1 MTEEWL
7 ELRREFE
14 EDGSVLAV
22 FSCRLP
28 QPTGGKGEKRIAT
41 LYRRLAKEWERYT
54 ERILL
59 ARARAADGPSAP
71 RRRHN
76 RHSTLEITADVVY
89 KDDEILSVLR
99 RVLIKGGGARRLL
112 CFGETFRIRDG
123 LLLPLSAFAEKPRGC
138 RGLRGFVFHG
148 GSVTLF
154 HRGGR
159 AELPLKN
166 KKEQA

>member
-28 QPTGGKGEKRIAT
+28 QPTGDKGAIRIAT
-41 LYRRLAKEWERYT
+41 LYRRLAREWERYT
-54 ERILL
+54 ERVLL
-59 ARARAADGPSAP
+59 PRARAADGGGAP
-71 RRRHN
+71 RRGTK
-76 RHSTLEITADVVY
+76 HSTLEITADVVY
-89 KDDEILSVLR
+89 KDEKILSVLR
-99 RVLIKGGGARRLL
+99 RVLIRGGGARRLL
-112 CFGETFRIRDG
+112 CFGETFRRRDG
-123 LLLPLSAFAEKPRGC
+123 LLLPLSAFAEKPKGC
-138 RGLRGFVFHG
+138 RDLHGFVFRG

-154 HRGGR
+154 HRGGK
-159 AELPLKN
+159 ADLPLKN

>member
-28 QPTGGKGEKRIAT
+28 QPTGGKGADRIAT
-41 LYRRLAKEWERYT
+41 LYRRLAKEWEHYT

-59 ARARAADGPSAP
+59 ARARAADGGGTP
-71 RRRHN
+71 RRGNQHG
-76 RHSTLEITADVVY
+76 TLEITADVVY
-89 KDDEILSVLR
+89 KDAEILSVLR
-99 RVLIKGGGARRLL
+99 RVLIRSKGARRLL
-112 CFGETFRIRDG
+112 CFGETFRIKDG
-123 LLLPLSAFAEKPRGC
+123 LLLPLSAFAEKPKGC
-138 RGLRGFVFHG
+138 RNLHGFVFRG
-148 GSVTLF
+148 ESVTLF
-154 HRGGR
+154 HRGGKV
-159 AELPLKN
+159 ELPLKN